1 MVAMYLDELKQ
12 LKAKRVFVQYPEGL
26 KTKIQDIDEELKKN
40 GFETILCCEP
50 TFGACD
56 VRDFEAKRLGCDAI
70 LHIAH
75 TDFGVKSELPVV
87 YWDYFFDAD
96 PIPIIEKEFE
106 KIDKFEK
113 IGLFASLQYI
123 PAMNEVKRY
132 LERRGKKV
140 LVAKTQKH
148 EGQVLGCRIDA
159 ALKLEADCLLY
170 VGTGRFHPFGVVLA
184 ANKPV
189 YSLDLEKGKIIDFE
203 KEKMKY
209 LKKKAWHNEKIKEA
223 NIVGITVCWKQGQN
237 RINEA
242 FKLKNELERQGK
254 KVYILAFDTV
264 SKEKIIGMK
273 FDAIINMVCPR
284 MDDEDLLE

>member
-1 MVAMYLDELKQ
+1 MLEELKKI
-12 LKAKRVFVQYPEGL
+12 KAKRVFVQYPEGL
-26 KTKIQDIDEELKKN
+26 KTKIQQIDEELKKN
-40 GFETILCCEP
+40 GFETVLCCEP

-87 YWDYFFDAD
+87 YWDYFFDVD
-96 PIPIIEKEFE
+96 PLPIIEKEYSKIE
-106 KIDKFEK
+106 KYQS

-123 PAMNEVKRY
+123 PALEKVKEF
-132 LERRGKKV
+132 LKKKGKRV
-140 LVAKTQKH
+140 VVAKSQKY

-159 ALKLEADCLLY
+159 ALKLDAECLLY

-184 ANKPV
+184 TDKPV
-189 YSLDLEKGKIIDFE
+189 LSLDLEKQQIIDFE

-209 LKKKAWHNEKIKEA
+209 LKKKAWNDEKIKEA
-223 NIVGITVCWKQGQN
+223 RTIAITVSWKQGQN
-237 RINEA
+237 RISEA
-242 FKLKNELERQGK
+242 FKLKAKLEKQGK
-254 KVYILAFDTV
+254 QVHILAFDTV

-273 FDAIINMVCPR
+273 FDAVINMVCPR
-284 MDDEDLLE
+284 MDDEDLLS